1 MIDSLLAQ
9 AKTLISHGQKAEARR
24 LLQRALA
31 LDPNSVEAWL
41 LLAAISAPRASV
53 EYAGRALALDPNNAT
68 AQAAL
73 AWARRRLTPEI
84 PTLELPAVPQAFTPA
99 RLRPERVFVKSSP
112 TASSRLAEGPAPHR
126 GALRRTRA
134 MSNFK
139 TASEPVSRSKLSS
152 FPRSVSP
159 SSFPFGLTALTILV
173 ALFVSGA
180 LMFGGGLSFP
190 PIPRAVAQVGALAKA
205 TFTYT
210 PTDTPTN
217 TQTFTPTFTPTNTP
231 TNTPTFTPTDTP
243 TNTSTF
249 TPTDTP
255 LPTNTSLPTN
265 TPLPTRTSAPPTAT
279 ARPPVSNGRRWIDV
293 NLTMQSVTAYEGD
306 APLASFVVST
316 GTWQHPTVTG
326 KYNIYVKHKAAD
338 MRGPGYFLPDVPY
351 VMYFYE
357 GYGLHGTYWHNNFG
371 TPMSHGCVNL
381 TIADAAWLF
390 DFASVGTLVKIHY

>member
-1 MIDSLLAQ
+1 MIDSLLVQ
-9 AKTLISHGQKAEARR
+9 AKTLIGQGQKAEARR
-24 LLQRALA
+24 LLQRALT
-31 LDPNSVEAWL
+31 LDPNSIEAWL
-41 LLAAISAPRASV
+41 LLTAIAAPRASV
-53 EYAGRALALDPNNAT
+53 EYAERALALDPNNAT

-73 AWARRRLTPEI
+73 AWARRRLALQT

-99 RLRPERVFVKSSP
+99 
-112 TASSRLAEGPAPHR
+112 H
-126 GALRRTRA
+126 LRRRSA
-134 MSNFK
+134 
-139 TASEPVSRSKLSS
+139 PVSKSKPSS
-152 FPRSVSP
+152 FTRSVSS

-180 LMFGGGLSFP
+180 LMFGGGLFYP
-190 PIPRAVAQVGALAKA
+190 PIPRAVAQVGTLAKA

-210 PTDTPTN
+210 PTDTPTD

-231 TNTPTFTPTDTP
+231 TDTPTFTPTDTP
-243 TNTSTF
+243 TNTATF

-255 LPTNTSLPTN
+255 LPTSTPLPTN
-265 TPLPTRTSAPPTAT
+265 TPLPTWTLAPPTAT
-279 ARPPVSNGRRWIDV
+279 SKPPVSNGRRWIDV
-293 NLTMQSVTAYEGD
+293 NLTTQSVTAYEGD
-306 APLASFVVST
+306 APLATFVVST

-326 KYNIYVKHKAAD
+326 KYNIYVKHQAAD

>member
-1 MIDSLLAQ
+1 MIDSLLVQ
-9 AKTLISHGQKAEARR
+9 AKTLISRGQKTEARR

-31 LDPNSVEAWL
+31 LDSNRAEAWL
-41 LLAAISAPRASV
+41 LLAAIAAPRASV
-53 EYAGRALALDPNNAT
+53 EYAGRALALDPNNTT

-73 AWARRRLTPEI
+73 AWARRRLASQT

-99 RLRPERVFVKSSP
+99 TRTHPQPQVRQRRNSSF
-112 TASSRLAEGPAPHR
+112 TLH
-126 GALRRTRA
+126 
-134 MSNFK
+134 N
-139 TASEPVSRSKLSS
+139 SS
-152 FPRSVSP
+152 FPL
-159 SSFPFGLTALTILV
+159 GLTALTILV

-180 LMFGGGLSFP
+180 LMFGGGLFYP
-190 PIPRAVAQVGALAKA
+190 PIPRAVAQVGTLAKA
-205 TFTYT
+205 TLTYT
-210 PTDTPTN
+210 PTNTPTY

-231 TNTPTFTPTDTP
+231 TDTPTFTPTDTL
-243 TNTSTF
+243 TNTPTS

-255 LPTNTSLPTN
+255 LPTS
-265 TPLPTRTSAPPTAT
+265 TPLPTHTPLPTWTSAPPTAT
-279 ARPPVSNGRRWIDV
+279 SRPPVSNGRRWIDV
-293 NLTMQSVTAYEGD
+293 NLTAQSVTAYEGE
-306 APLASFVVST
+306 APLATFIVST